1 MGCDKLRGKGG
12 IECKQH
18 SRICQRERGLYLL
31 LLLGL
36 CVFKPNCFA
45 ATVAPIE
52 IFLGISSV
60 SSEESVRLIQKMLN
74 NSVAARWY
82 QMGVVMGVPPS
93 DLEIIRESPEYHGA
107 GEREAGMF
115 KAWLERGS
123 LPRTWQ
129 VLVDAVEDRA
139 GGNHKVLAKKI
150 SSSPLESYQV
160 APSPV
165 TTTTSASQSSKKPST
180 TRSLDSTPS
189 LRDLTV
195 FKTRSGEK
203 IEIIK
208 SLAPEWKSFGVHL
221 NFDDMGSQ
229 LSLIEAQH
237 GQSNPQSCCR
247 DMMIHW
253 LLGNGE
259 GPTTWRTLLALLEDS
274 ERAYL
279 ADCIRREL
287 IAH

>member
-1 MGCDKLRGKGG
+1 
-12 IECKQH
+12 
-18 SRICQRERGLYLL
+18 
-31 LLLGL
+31 
-36 CVFKPNCFA
+36 
-45 ATVAPIE
+45 
-52 IFLGISSV
+52 
-60 SSEESVRLIQKMLN
+60 MLN

-82 QMGVVMGVPPS
+82 QMGVVMGVLPS

-107 GEREAGMF
+107 GEREAGML

-129 VLVDAVEDRA
+129 VVVDAVEDRA

-150 SSSPLESYQV
+150 ASFPLESFQV
-160 APSPV
+160 MPSPGSPV
-165 TTTTSASQSSKKPST
+165 TSAGQPAKQPVSA
-180 TRSLDSTPS
+180 RSLDSTPS

-259 GPTTWRTLLALLEDS
+259 GPTTWRTLLALLEDG

-287 IAH
+287 LS

>member
-1 MGCDKLRGKGG
+1 MV
-12 IECKQH
+12 
-18 SRICQRERGLYLL
+18 
-31 LLLGL
+31 L
-36 CVFKPNCFA
+36 CRVS
-45 ATVAPIE
+45 
-52 IFLGISSV
+52 ISSCV
-60 SSEESVRLIQKMLN
+60 
-74 NSVAARWY
+74 
-82 QMGVVMGVPPS
+82 
-93 DLEIIRESPEYHGA
+93 
-107 GEREAGMF
+107 
-115 KAWLERGS
+115 GS
-123 LPRTWQ
+123 
-129 VLVDAVEDRA
+129 AVEKRA
-139 GGNHKVLAKKI
+139 
-150 SSSPLESYQV
+150 
-160 APSPV
+160 
-165 TTTTSASQSSKKPST
+165 T

-189 LRDLTV
+189 LRDLAV

-259 GPTTWRTLLALLEDS
+259 GPTTWRTLLALLEDG

-279 ADCIRREL
+279 ADITRREL